1 MAKDT
6 MGKRLP
12 RQLEEKLRI
21 VGEQIRLARLRRN
34 LTQKQI
40 ADRAMI
46 SVITLTRVEK
56 GMPNVAIGIYLRVLY
71 ALQLADDILCIAQN
85 DPIGRDLQDM
95 NLKHR
100 ERASKKV

>member
-40 ADRAMI
+40 ANPLDKIVFLWERRTYISGNHTKIYWKSKNRNTRIRAFI
-46 SVITLTRVEK
+46 Q
-56 GMPNVAIGIYLRVLY
+56 YL
-71 ALQLADDILCIAQN
+71 
-85 DPIGRDLQDM
+85 
-95 NLKHR
+95 
-100 ERASKKV
+100 